1 MQYISAKEPEYANH
15 ADMDTHVQELVDLL
29 HVLKLSSVVILQ
41 VAIWSI
47 LVRQER

>member
-15 ADMDTHVQELVDLL
+15 LVDLL
-29 HVLKLSSVVILQ
+29 HILKLSSVVILQ